1 MSRILIIE
9 DEEAIADLERDYLE
23 LSGFEVVVEGDG
35 ARGLSRALSEPFD
48 MYILDIMLPGKDG
61 FEICKEIR
69 AVKNS
74 PILMVSA
81 RKEDID
87 KVRGLGLGA
96 DDYITKPFSPSE
108 MVARVKAHLKRYERL
123 IGQSPMQEKPVR
135 NEVLEARDL
144 RLDLESHRV
153 WRGGEEIELTQKEFE
168 LLAFLLE
175 HPNQVFSKEEL
186 FQRIWKMD
194 AMGGAGTVAV
204 HINRIR
210 EKIELS
216 ATKPQYVQTV
226 WGMGYRFKL

>member
-1 MSRILIIE
+1 MARILIIE

-23 LSGFEVVVEGDG
+23 LSGYEVVVEGEG
-35 ARGLSRALSEPFD
+35 NRGLARALSEEFD

-61 FEICKEIR
+61 FEICKAIR

-108 MVARVKAHLKRYERL
+108 MVARVKAHISRYERL
-123 IGQSPMQEKPVR
+123 VGQATAELERPKGEIM
-135 NEVLEARDL
+135 EARDL
-144 RLDLESHRV
+144 KLDLETHRA
-153 WRGGEEIELTQKEFE
+153 WRAGEEIELTQKEFE
-168 LLAFLLE
+168 LLEFLVE

-204 HINRIR
+204 HINRLR